1 MAEIPL
7 TEKNKN
13 SQMLE
18 RKFKCINDTNL
29 ADATKTTYNRY
40 FNSLFSWSDTIKTQE
55 QFVKLPDVEL
65 QVLLEEFLEYQKKRV
80 EDDVISPNSVPKFFK
95 PYKYLLEINYR
106 EHAVM
111 WKPIS
116 KLYPKM
122 EKRSGFRPWSTE
134 QISEMVS
141 VVSSFNGSM
150 ARFRNKS
157 AVLTHASTGGRVSIH
172 NDPLLM
178 KHMIKMTHPDFA
190 YHFYAILI
198 YAEEGETVTEK
209 DQRILTDEIDDEDYS
224 KFVFLI
230 PEAARALDEY
240 HAYRQKKGEVFD
252 ENTPLYTIVK
262 EFDNRISPDSKKQM
276 SGNAFRHVMEY
287 ILAKSTIIR
296 KKKRNK
302 FSTMIDHGFRK
313 RYNTIL
319 KGVDGINSN
328 KAEALMQ
335 HLRGLDGAYLK
346 FTRDELFT
354 EIVKGA
360 SALTVDPAE
369 RQKNVIKSAEQKIME
384 LRVANQKLQKI
395 ADETEV
401 NAKKIKFYEP
411 LLEKLLAEEEEKKK
425 LELASAS

>member
-1 MAEIPL
+1 MEEIPL
-7 TEKNKN
+7 NQKNKN
-13 SQMLE
+13 SQMQV
-18 RKFKCINDTNL
+18 RKFKSIIDTNL
-29 ADATKTTYNRY
+29 ADATKTTYTRY
-40 FNSLFSWSDTIKTQE
+40 FNSLFKWSDTIKTQE
-55 QFVKLPDVEL
+55 QFVKLPDEQL
-65 QVLLEEFLEYQKKRV
+65 QILLEEFLEYQKERV
-80 EDDVISPNSVPKFFK
+80 ADDIISPNTVPKFFK
-95 PYKYLLEINYR
+95 PFKYLLEINYR

-111 WKPIS
+111 WKPLS
-116 KLYPKM
+116 KMYPKA

-134 QISEMVS
+134 QIAEMVS
-141 VVSSFNGSM
+141 VVSSFNGSL
-150 ARFRNKS
+150 ARFRNKA
-157 AVLTHASTGGRVSIH
+157 AVLFHASTGSRVGVH
-172 NDPLLM
+172 NDPLLI

-190 YHFYAILI
+190 YHFYAVLI

-252 ENTPLYTIVK
+252 ENTPLFTIVK
-262 EFDNRISPDSKKQM
+262 EFDNRIAPDSKKQM

-296 KKKRNK
+296 KKKRNR

-319 KGVDGINSN
+319 KGVTAINSN

-335 HLRGLDGAYLK
+335 HIRGLDGAYLK
-346 FTRDELFT
+346 FTRDELFP

-360 SALTVDPAE
+360 SALTVNPTE
-369 RQKNVIKSAEQKIME
+369 RQKNVIKSVEQKNLE

-395 ADETEV
+395 ADENEV

-425 LELASAS
+425 LELVSAS